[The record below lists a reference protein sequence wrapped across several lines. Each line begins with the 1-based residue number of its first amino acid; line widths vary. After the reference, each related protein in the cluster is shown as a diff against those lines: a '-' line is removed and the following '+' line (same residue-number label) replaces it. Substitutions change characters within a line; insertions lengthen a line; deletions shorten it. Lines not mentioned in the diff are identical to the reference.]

1 VMQQAAIAEYHYDM
15 ARI

>member
-1 VMQQAAIAEYHYDM
+1 MQQAAIAEYHYDM